1 VNVVA
6 AGTEDQEEEATMVR
20 EVAVTMD
27 LVVAVAVAMEEVVSA
42 IDVCLCLEIPSKISR
57 QRLFN

>member
-20 EVAVTMD
+20 EVAATMD
-27 LVVAVAVAMEEVVSA
+27 LVVVVAMEEVVSA

>member
-1 VNVVA
+1 MNVVA

-20 EVAVTMD
+20 EVAATMD
-27 LVVAVAVAMEEVVSA
+27 LVVVVAMEEVVSA

>member
-1 VNVVA
+1 MNVVA

-20 EVAVTMD
+20 EVAATMD
-27 LVVAVAVAMEEVVSA
+27 LVVVVAMEEVVSA
-42 IDVCLCLEIPSKISR
+42 IDVCLCVEIPSKISR